1 MFVNIFSFAPL
12 PKALQERRCVAA
24 LQSGGGKTIYA
35 MVAADCAVVQNNT
48 K

>member
-24 LQSGGGKTIYA
+24 LQSGGGKTIYG
-35 MVAADCAVVQNNT
+35 MVAADCAVVQNDT